1 SDLVLDEPDDF
12 DVDDLHA
19 LCRLVNWAGM
29 LGSRVLLSSATLPP
43 ALTEAL
49 FEAYQAG
56 RKAWQAASGQSD
68 RPMSICC
75 AWFDEYGAQSKDV
88 TDENQFRQAH
98 GEFVHQRIKR
108 LPDQPRLRLGKL
120 SPVLPQSA
128 SYAAVVSAL
137 AETLHQEM

>member
-1 SDLVLDEPDDF
+1 
-12 DVDDLHA
+12 
-19 LCRLVNWAGM
+19 
-29 LGSRVLLSSATLPP
+29 
-43 ALTEAL
+43 
-49 FEAYQAG
+49 G
-56 RKAWQAASGQSD
+56 RKAWQAVSGQSD

-120 SPVLPQSA
+120 APVMPKSA
-128 SYAAVVSAL
+128 SNADVVSAL
-137 AETLHQEM
+137 AETLHQQMVELHQHHHTAHKSGKTVSFGLVRMANINPLV